1 MKRIRT
7 RFIDHLASASAPSG
21 LVTRSK
27 QLGGMM
33 IESLVGLLILSLVGG
48 GIMHATARMANT
60 QHQQTMNS
68 IAVNQMR
75 AMVANR
81 ASATGADIC
90 SGAHTLTMPGQTS
103 PVALTVKGCANTNM
117 TVSNIQV
124 SGAALANQTVTS
136 ARPVVLELGDGA
148 NLIRVGGSEVTN
160 LAPN

>member
-7 RFIDHLASASAPSG
+7 SFINHFAPALAPSA
-21 LVTRSK
+21 LVARSK

-48 GIMHATARMANT
+48 GIMHATARMTNT
-60 QHQQTMNS
+60 QQQQTMNN

-81 ASATGADIC
+81 ASGAGADIC
-90 SGAHTLTMPGQTS
+90 NGAHTLTMPGQTS
-103 PVALTVKGCANTNM
+103 PVALAVKGCANANM

-136 ARPVVLELGDGA
+136 ARPVVLEMGEGA